1 MIEDIKYRAAVAK
14 ECYDAIQRR
23 LDDVDRMGRFD
34 PRAAHSIMNKSRIE
48 SSVVSGEL
56 LQEILL
62 AGVEVVTNRKIGQMF
77 DLERKIAST
86 MNPDREHAIASDE
99 REKCEACHGLGTP
112 SGEAAG
118 LVCGACNGTGI
129 ESGEDVD

>member
-1 MIEDIKYRAAVAK
+1 MTEDIKHRAAVAK

-34 PRAAHSIMNKSRIE
+34 PRSAYSIMNGSRIE
-48 SSVVSGEL
+48 STIVSGEL

-86 MNPDREHAIASDE
+86 MNTDREHTQVADE
-99 REKCEACHGLGTP
+99 CEKCEHCHGLGTP
-112 SGEAAG
+112 PGEAAG

-129 ESGEDVD
+129 DSGEDVD